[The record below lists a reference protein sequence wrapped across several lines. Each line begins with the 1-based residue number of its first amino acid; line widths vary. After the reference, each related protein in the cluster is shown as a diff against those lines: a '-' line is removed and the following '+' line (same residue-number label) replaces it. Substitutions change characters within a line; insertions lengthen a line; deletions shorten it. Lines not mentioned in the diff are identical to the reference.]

1 MKKTVN
7 LAATSRDR
15 LGSRYSARVRS
26 SGGLPAVLY
35 GHGEAPTPITLDGKE
50 ARRHI
55 NAGGR
60 VFSIAING
68 KEQIALLKDIQFD
81 YLGDTIIHA
90 DFARVDLNEKVE
102 VKIHVKLTGEAA
114 GLKHAGAVL
123 LHPAS
128 ELVVRCT
135 VTEIPDELEVDISN
149 LEVDH
154 SIHVRE
160 ITAPAGVEILTDPEA
175 VVATI
180 HMKKEEVVA
189 EAAAAEG
196 AAAEPEVIRE
206 KKPDADADAKAGD
219 KKDAKAAPAKAGEKK
234 DAKPAEKGKK

>member
-7 LAATSRDR
+7 LQAKTRDR
-15 LGSRYSARVRS
+15 LGSRYSSRLRGA
-26 SGGLPAVLY
+26 GGLPAVLY
-35 GHGEAPTPITLDGKE
+35 GHGEAPLAITLDAKE
-50 ARRHI
+50 ASRHI
-55 NAGGR
+55 NGGGR
-60 VFSIAING
+60 VFNLSING
-68 KEQIALLKDIQFD
+68 ADQIALLKDLQFD

-90 DFARVDLNEKVE
+90 DFARVDLNEQVE
-102 VKIHVKLTGEAA
+102 VKVHVKLTGEAA

-128 ELVVRCT
+128 ELTIRCK
-135 VTEIPDELEVDISN
+135 VTEIPEELEVDISA
-149 LEVDH
+149 LEVDQ

-160 ITAPAGVEILTDPEA
+160 IKAPAGVVILTDAEA

-196 AAAEPEVIRE
+196 AAEPEVIRE
-206 KKPDADADAKAGD
+206 KKPDADDAAKPGD
-219 KKDAKAAPAKAGEKK
+219 KKDAKAPAKGADKK
-234 DAKPAEKGKK
+234 DAKPADKGKK

>member
-7 LAATSRDR
+7 LAATTRDR
-15 LGSRYSARVRS
+15 LGSRYSSRVRA

-35 GHGEAPTPITLDGKE
+35 GHGEAPLAITLDAKE
-50 ARRHI
+50 ATRHI
-55 NAGGR
+55 NSGGR
-60 VFSIAING
+60 VFSLAING
-68 KEQIALLKDIQFD
+68 AEQIALLKDLQFD

-90 DFARVDLNEKVE
+90 DFARVDLNEQVE
-102 VKIHVKLTGEAA
+102 VKVHVKLVGEAV
-114 GLKHAGAVL
+114 GLKSAGAVL

-128 ELVVRCT
+128 ELTIKCR
-135 VTEIPDELEVDISN
+135 VTGIPEEFEVDISN

-160 ITAPAGVEILTDPEA
+160 ISVPEGVTILTDPEA

-180 HMKKEEVVA
+180 HMKKEEAVA

-196 AAAEPEVIRE
+196 AAEPEVIRE
-206 KKPDADADAKAGD
+206 KKPDAEDAKAGD
-219 KKDAKAAPAKAGEKK
+219 KKDAKGAKDAKPGAKPA
-234 DAKPAEKGKK
+234 AKPAEKGKK